1 MSTELFIHST
11 TDDSAVLALV
21 KNGKL
26 TELLHQ
32 DADNSFSVGDVYLGK
47 VKKIASGLNAAFV
60 EVGYDKDAFLHYHDL
75 GPQVRSSLSYT
86 KKVQQGKQHSN
97 LIGFKNQP
105 LIKKDG
111 KIEDVLQPGQ
121 DIVVQIAKEPISTKG
136 PRITSEL
143 SIAGRYI
150 VLVPFSNRISVS
162 QKIKEKEEKDRLR
175 EIATSLQP
183 PNFGIIIRTV
193 AQNRTVEEL
202 ETDLK
207 NLLNKWKTKHR
218 NIKRAKAP
226 FRLLREM
233 DRASAFLRDVMDD
246 SFERIVVDDEVLAGE
261 IKEFLEGFAPK
272 KAEIVKLHSGKTTM
286 FQQYGIDRQIK
297 TSFGRSVSMVKGAYL
312 IIEHTEAMHV
322 IDVNS
327 GNRTSSDEDQ
337 EANAL
342 AVNLIAAE
350 EIARQLRLRDMGG
363 IIVVDFIDMHKAENR
378 RELYNTLKEIMKSDR
393 AKHKILP
400 PSKFGLVEI
409 TRQRVRPEMNVD
421 IKDDLNN
428 DQVESSIQLIGL
440 LEQQFERIASA
451 TDQKRVFLHV
461 HPFIEAYLNKGWF
474 NPIAK
479 QWSRKYKKKLKVV
492 VRDAYKLLEY
502 SFKDVEGNV
511 LKLQASEEV

>member
-1 MSTELFIHST
+1 
-11 TDDSAVLALV
+11 
-21 KNGKL
+21 
-26 TELLHQ
+26 
-32 DADNSFSVGDVYLGK
+32 
-47 VKKIASGLNAAFV
+47 
-60 EVGYDKDAFLHYHDL
+60 
-75 GPQVRSSLSYT
+75 
-86 KKVQQGKQHSN
+86 
-97 LIGFKNQP
+97 
-105 LIKKDG
+105 
-111 KIEDVLQPGQ
+111 
-121 DIVVQIAKEPISTKG
+121 
-136 PRITSEL
+136 
-143 SIAGRYI
+143 
-150 VLVPFSNRISVS
+150 
-162 QKIKEKEEKDRLR
+162 
-175 EIATSLQP
+175 
-183 PNFGIIIRTV
+183 
-193 AQNRTVEEL
+193 
-202 ETDLK
+202 
-207 NLLNKWKTKHR
+207 
-218 NIKRAKAP
+218 
-226 FRLLREM
+226 M

-246 SFERIVVDDEVLAGE
+246 SFERIVVDDEILAGE

-363 IIVVDFIDMHKAENR
+363 IIVVDFIDMHKADNR

-511 LKLQASEEV
+511 LKLHAIEEV